1 MMSTEQ
7 DLLIEYFG
15 TPQEFNDLM
24 KLMDTNPEFRGRT
37 IDYVKALTDEV
48 PAETRK
54 TAVND
59 YAAFLAKFDFD
70 MYNLGDALGDYVEGR
85 R

>member
-1 MMSTEQ
+1 MSENP
-7 DLLIEYFG
+7 LLDYFG
-15 TPQEFNDLM
+15 TPQEFNTLM
-24 KLMDTNPEFRGRT
+24 QIMDTNPEFRSRT

-48 PAETRK
+48 PPETRK
-54 TAVND
+54 TAVSD
-59 YAAFLAKFDFD
+59 YAAFLHRFDFD

>member
-1 MMSTEQ
+1 MSENP
-7 DLLIEYFG
+7 LIDYFG
-15 TPQEFNDLM
+15 TPEEFNHLM
-24 KLMDTNPEFRGRT
+24 RIMDTNPEFRGRT

-48 PAETRK
+48 PPEARK

-70 MYNLGDALGDYVEGR
+70 MHNLGDALGDYIEGR

>member
-1 MMSTEQ
+1 MSENP
-7 DLLIEYFG
+7 LLDYFG
-15 TPQEFNDLM
+15 TPQEFNTLM
-24 KLMDTNPEFRGRT
+24 QIMDTNPEFRSRT

-48 PAETRK
+48 PPETRK
-54 TAVND
+54 AAVSD
-59 YAAFLAKFDFD
+59 YAAYLHQVDFD